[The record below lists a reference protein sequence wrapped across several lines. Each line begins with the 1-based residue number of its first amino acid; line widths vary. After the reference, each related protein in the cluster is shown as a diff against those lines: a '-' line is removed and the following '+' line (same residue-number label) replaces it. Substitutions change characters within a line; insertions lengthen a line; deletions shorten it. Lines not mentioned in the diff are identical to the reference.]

1 MILAND
7 LVVRM
12 AVIVRTERGVK
23 LEYRLGRV
31 DNLTVFD
38 SMCVIDIN
46 NIKFCLNFSL

>member
-12 AVIVRTERGVK
+12 AVIVIAGRDIE
-23 LEYRLGRV
+23 LEYGFGRV

-46 NIKFCLNFSL
+46 NIKF